1 MTQNHHSTDAWLS
14 AELTADGPA
23 AAEEARQLFT
33 RLEYLTWPDRA
44 RQLDRFFWTRANEQL
59 GQEEITMVINRQVL
73 GQAQAK
79 AVAAYVHHVKCVLTA
94 ALMELDERAVV
105 ESAWQGLTWLLSR
118 RAHEHE
124 AASTWLRSVDPG
136 ALRGHLSALPGF
148 AFLIL
153 AATQDDS
160 VESFLARDA
169 FWDAM
174 LGQTREH
181 GGDHAGRFA

>member
-14 AELTADGPA
+14 AELAADGPA
-23 AAEEARQLFT
+23 AAEEARQLFIQ
-33 RLEYLTWPDRA
+33 LEYLTWPDRA
-44 RQLDRFFWTRANEQL
+44 RQLDGFFWTRANERL

-94 ALMELDERAVV
+94 ALMELDERAIVQ
-105 ESAWQGLTWLLSR
+105 SAWQGLTWLLSR

-124 AASTWLRSVDPG
+124 AASAWLRSVDPG
-136 ALRGHLSALPGF
+136 VLRGHLSVLPGF